1 MFPGNALS
9 CKETFSLLFY
19 EFDAATREP
28 PPWQPESYKLIAR
41 IAAGEG
47 RFNQNADVDINTEVK
62 SIAVTK
68 KGVYFA
74 FRDQGACISVLAVKV
89 YYITCPAVTINFAN
103 FNETPTGREIT
114 IIEQQTGI
122 CVENAETIDQPTYL
136 CKGDGKW
143 TILTGSCHCKLG
155 FEPDFDK
162 QTCNICLPGMF
173 RSIDVTT
180 CTICPPN
187 SKTVKN
193 GSDYCPCITGYYRHP
208 RNGKNMPCYKPPG
221 QPTNLT
227 LIFMDQTSA
236 IISWN
241 SPQRQIDE
249 TKFRSD
255 VVFKVKCQSCNSNV
269 IFNPVTET
277 FNETKLTLTNLEP
290 VTTYTIQIHS
300 INGISYLI
308 KKFSNQTDENFEN
321 DRTTVSPTNRINLNE
336 VFIDDNLIKT
346 EFSEITF
353 TTESAILSTVSNVRI
368 LSITSKEVE
377 LAWDKPIHSDSPI
390 EFYEIR
396 WFTKLEIDS
405 QNKSSMSTKES
416 RGHIENL
423 IENTEYGFQVR
434 SKTINGW
441 GTFSNIIYSQTHQS
455 VSPVYDDS
463 MQMRVVAGATVAV
476 VFILVLGE
484 FFNFFK
490 FSRVEV
496 VQYMKIPPK
505 KNSRCILQ
513 LACKL

>member
-122 CVENAETIDQPTYL
+122 CVENAETNESPTYL

-143 TILTGSCHCKLG
+143 TILTGSCHCKVG

-162 QTCNICLPGMF
+162 QTCNICSAGMF
-173 RSIDVTT
+173 RSVDVTS

-187 SKTVKN
+187 SKTMKT

-208 RNGKNMPCYKPPG
+208 RNGKNMPCYKPPSP
-221 QPTNLT
+221 PTNLT

-236 IISWN
+236 ILSWN
-241 SPQRQIDE
+241 SPVVKPIDE
-249 TKFRSD
+249 TKFRNEIVFKTKCQACNAN
-255 VVFKVKCQSCNSNV
+255 VVF
-269 IFNPVTET
+269 NPATET

-308 KKFSNQTDENFEN
+308 QPSTNQTDENYEN
-321 DRTTVSPTNRINLNE
+321 ERTTQTPRVNLNE
-336 VFIDDNLIKT
+336 IFTDEVIKT
-346 EFSEITF
+346 EFAEITF

-377 LAWDKPIHSDSPI
+377 LAWDKPIHTDSPI

-396 WFTKLEIDS
+396 WFPKAEVDS
-405 QNKSSMSTKES
+405 TNKSSMSTKES

-434 SKTINGW
+434 SKTTNGW

-484 FFNFFK
+484 
-490 FSRVEV
+490 
-496 VQYMKIPPK
+496 
-505 KNSRCILQ
+505 
-513 LACKL
+513 